1 MAWDERVLHPGHRLG
16 QLRADPLRPWTYTHI
31 ETNAVLAGIRIGLI
45 VLGALAAW
53 MISVATTLMINVSP
67 PW

>member
-1 MAWDERVLHPGHRLG
+1 
-16 QLRADPLRPWTYTHI
+16 
-31 ETNAVLAGIRIGLI
+31 VLAGIRIGLI

-53 MISVATTLMINVSP
+53 MISVATTLIINVGL